1 MSGMGWRGGKRR
13 VVAVAGAASVVL
25 GFLSALV
32 LVPLLATGA
41 SWNAGATTS
50 AVAAPLLVVGGFIVM
65 WEALV
70 TWPDDGSPYPLRRR
84 VKFAAAV
91 LVTGVVYAPI
101 LLLHG
106 ALRSFLPHTWW
117 GETIAQLVAIYVG
130 IAVLQQGWRRLRA
143 MHWLQGPS
151 PSDQHG

>member
-1 MSGMGWRGGKRR
+1 MSGMGWRGGKRS
-13 VVAVAGAASVVL
+13 VVAVAGAAGVVL
-25 GFLSALV
+25 GFLCALV
-32 LVPLLATGA
+32 LVPLLAPGT
-41 SWNAGATTS
+41 SWTTAATVG

-65 WEALV
+65 WEAQIS
-70 TWPDDGSPYPLRRR
+70 WPDDGSPYPLRRR
-84 VKFAAAV
+84 VRFAAAV
-91 LVTGVVYAPI
+91 LVACVVYVPI

-106 ALRSFLPHTWW
+106 ALRTFLPQTWW

-130 IAVLQQGWRRLRA
+130 IAVLHHVWRRLRA